1 MIGDILVTLLVA
13 AIVVGYMTIAN
24 RMLRSGEHW
33 SESNAVQPVAKPL
46 APQCYGVTLSA
57 ATT

>member
-13 AIVVGYMTIAN
+13 AIVVGYMTIVS
-24 RMLRSGEHW
+24 RMLRSAEQW

-46 APQCYGVTLSA
+46 APQ
-57 ATT
+57 